1 MQEYMNT
8 YLLETVIMKWKP
20 EQYLTKKRDTIA
32 YQK

>member
-20 EQYLTKKRDTIA
+20 EQYLTKKEI
-32 YQK
+32 Q